1 VPVKVD
7 FHGKEIWYKLSDF
20 RNGERFSLESDGGE
34 QINLD
39 IPLKLDLS
47 FKDKKFEVHFLA
59 KKGVKENDI
68 FQAYNHEFN
77 KRIGWIIPTVSLG
90 STDHDFAN
98 DPHFL
103 RYAYVGVRESLRH
116 LDDSIYSK
124 SLNYDSNEIGF
135 SDIFHESTVLLI
147 ISKETLINGVQF
159 DIDRA
164 SASLIKY
171 GYVRLGKINP
181 EEIEF
186 MAESPNEKKL
196 QIEQISSQ
204 LKSHQLISELL
215 NVSFAYEKK
224 AAFKFFFIYQIIE
237 LLIDDIY
244 KNEQE
249 KIVDKLILAKGDSG
263 LTKEVLEEMQT
274 FISEKKRISLLVDN
288 YTNMGGELSELKDL
302 CNNLLTS
309 LGREERDG
317 FQNYFYTIRNFIFH
331 QYRDFPR
338 ESEALLECIIKGF
351 VDIIPLMLSR
361 YKYP

>member
-1 VPVKVD
+1 MPVKVD
-7 FHGKEIWYKLSDF
+7 FHGKDIWYKLSDF
-20 RNGERFSLESDGGE
+20 KNGENFSLESDDGE
-34 QINLD
+34 KINID

-47 FKDKKFEVHFLA
+47 FKDKEFEVHFLA

-68 FQAYNHEFN
+68 FQVYNQEFD
-77 KRIGWIIPTVSLG
+77 KRIGWIIPTISFG
-90 STDHDFAN
+90 STDHDFADN
-98 DPHFL
+98 THFL
-103 RYAYVGVRESLRH
+103 KYAYVGVRESLRH
-116 LDDSIYSK
+116 LDDSIYSQ

-135 SDIFHESTVLLI
+135 PDIFHESTVLLI

-159 DIDRA
+159 DLDRA

-171 GYVRLGKINP
+171 GYVKLGKINP

-186 MAESPNEKKL
+186 MAESPKGQKL

-249 KIVDKLILAKGDSG
+249 KIVDDLISAKGDSG
-263 LTKEVLEEMQT
+263 LTKEVLEKMQS

-288 YTNMGGELSELKDL
+288 YTNMGSELSELKYL
-302 CNNLLTS
+302 CNNLLKS
-309 LGREERDG
+309 LGREEG
-317 FQNYFYTIRNFIFH
+317 ESFQNYFYTIRNFIFH
-331 QYRDFPR
+331 QYRDFPCA
-338 ESEALLECIIKGF
+338 SETLLENIIKGF
-351 VDIIPLMLSR
+351 MDIIPLMLSS
-361 YKYP
+361 YKYN